1 MRYEI
6 AKGVTMNE
14 GSRRYTAAAVQA
26 TPVFLDREATV
37 AKAIRLIEEVATD
50 GSRLIVFPEAFIPGY
65 PFWLWREA
73 PDDMPGLEQKAFAAL
88 WRESIDVPGPE
99 TERLGDAARAAA
111 SCVVIGVNERESA
124 YGRGTLYN
132 TVLTFGPDGR
142 LAGRRRKLVPTYRE
156 RTVWG
161 QGDGSTLDVLETPF
175 GRIGAMICW
184 ENYMPLARYHQYAQ
198 GEQIHIAV
206 TADDSPSWQS
216 LMTTIAAEGRVYVIS
231 ACQYFA
237 PEQFPGH
244 TYLSGFATAGD
255 VLNSG
260 RSVIMAPGGGVLA
273 GPLEGGE
280 GIITAEIDLDRVIE
294 EKHSLDVA
302 GHYARPDVFQLTVD
316 NDPALPFR

>member
-1 MRYEI
+1 MKHEI
-6 AKGVTMNE
+6 AKGVAMTE
-14 GSRRYTAAAVQA
+14 ESRRYTAAAVQA

-37 AKAIRLIEEVATD
+37 AKAIRLIEEVAAD
-50 GSRLIVFPEAFIPGY
+50 GSRLIVFPEAYIPGY
-65 PFWLWREA
+65 PFWLWRNR
-73 PDDMPGLEQKAFAAL
+73 PDEIPGLEQKAFAAL
-88 WRESIDVPGPE
+88 WLQSIDVPGPE
-99 TERLGDAARAAA
+99 TKRLGDAARAVA

-124 YGRGTLYN
+124 YGRSTLYN

-142 LAGRRRKLVPTYRE
+142 LLGRRRKLVPTYRE

-161 QGDGSTLDVLETPF
+161 QGDGSTMQVHETPF

-184 ENYMPLARYHQYAQ
+184 ENFMPLARYYQYAQ

-206 TADDSPSWQS
+206 TADDSPTWQS

-244 TYLSGFATAGD
+244 PYLGGFAAEGD
-255 VLNSG
+255 VLNRG
-260 RSVIMAPGGGVLA
+260 RSVIVAPGGDILA

-302 GHYARPDVFQLTVD
+302 GHYARPDIFQLTVD
-316 NDPALPFR
+316 NDPALPIR

>member
-1 MRYEI
+1 MTGE
-6 AKGVTMNE
+6 
-14 GSRRYTAAAVQA
+14 SRRYTAAAIQA

-37 AKAIRLIEEVATD
+37 EKALRLIEKVAAD

-65 PFWLWREA
+65 PFWLWRSQ

-99 TERLGDAARAAA
+99 TEQIADAARAAS

-132 TVLTFGPDGR
+132 TVLTFDPDGR
-142 LAGRRRKLVPTYRE
+142 LVSRRRKLVPTYRE

-161 QGDGSTLDVLETPF
+161 QGDGSTMEVQETPF
-175 GRIGAMICW
+175 GRIGALICW

-206 TADDSPSWQS
+206 TADDSPTWQC
-216 LMTTIAAEGRVYVIS
+216 LMTAIAAEGRVYVIS

-237 PEQFPGH
+237 LEQFPDH
-244 TYLSGFATAGD
+244 PYLGGFGTPGD
-255 VLNSG
+255 ILSSG
-260 RSVIMAPGGGVLA
+260 RSAIVAPGGAILG

-280 GIITAEIDLDRVIE
+280 GSVTAEIDLDRVIE

-302 GHYARPDVFQLTVD
+302 GHYARPDIFQLVVD
-316 NDPALPFR
+316 KQAALPFR

>member
-1 MRYEI
+1 MTGE
-6 AKGVTMNE
+6 
-14 GSRRYTAAAVQA
+14 SRRYTAAAIQM
-26 TPVFLDREATV
+26 TPVFLDRGATV
-37 AKAIRLIEEVATD
+37 AKVLRLIDEVAAS

-65 PFWLWREA
+65 PFWLWGDR

-99 TERLGDAARAAA
+99 TEQLGDAARTAA

-142 LAGRRRKLVPTYRE
+142 LIGRRRKLVPTYRE

-161 QGDGSTLDVLETPF
+161 QGDGSTLDVHETPF

-198 GEQIHIAV
+198 GEQIHVAV
-206 TADDSPSWQS
+206 TADDSPTWQS
-216 LMTTIAAEGRVYVIS
+216 LMSAIAAEGRVYVVS

-237 PEQFPGH
+237 PAQFPDH
-244 TYLSGFATAGD
+244 PYLAGFAAAGD
-255 VLNSG
+255 VLSSG
-260 RSVIMAPGGGVLA
+260 RSVIVAPGGGILA
-273 GPLEGGE
+273 GPLENTE
-280 GIITAEIDLDRVIE
+280 GIVTSEIDLDRVIE
-294 EKHSLDVA
+294 EKHSLDVV
-302 GHYARPDVFQLTVD
+302 GHYARPDIFQLEVD
-316 NDPALPFR
+316 KRAALPFR

>member
-1 MRYEI
+1 MTGE
-6 AKGVTMNE
+6 
-14 GSRRYTAAAVQA
+14 SRRYTAAAIQA

-37 AKAIRLIEEVATD
+37 AKALRLIEEVAAD
-50 GSRLIVFPEAFIPGY
+50 GSQLIVFPEAFIPGY
-65 PFWLWREA
+65 PFWLWRDR

-99 TERLGDAARAAA
+99 TEQLGDAARAAA

-142 LAGRRRKLVPTYRE
+142 LVGRRRKLVPTYRE

-161 QGDGSTLDVLETPF
+161 QGDGSTLDVQETPF

-206 TADDSPSWQS
+206 TADDSPTWQS

-237 PEQFPGH
+237 PDQFPDH
-244 TYLSGFATAGD
+244 PYLGGFATAGD
-255 VLNSG
+255 VLNNG
-260 RSVIMAPGGGVLA
+260 RSVIVAPGGGILA

-280 GIITAEIDLDRVIE
+280 GIITAEIDLDRIIE

-302 GHYARPDVFQLTVD
+302 GHYARPDIFQLEVD
-316 NDPALPFR
+316 KHAALPFR

>member
-1 MRYEI
+1 MT
-6 AKGVTMNE
+6 GMP
-14 GSRRYTAAAVQA
+14 RRYTAAAVQA

-37 AKAIRLIEEVATD
+37 AKAIRLIEEVAAD

-65 PFWLWREA
+65 PFWLWRDA

-99 TERLGDAARAAA
+99 TERLGDAARTAA

-142 LAGRRRKLVPTYRE
+142 LLGRRRKLVPTYRE

-161 QGDGSTLDVLETPF
+161 QGDGSTLDVQETPF

-206 TADDSPSWQS
+206 TVDDSPSWQS
-216 LMTTIAAEGRVYVIS
+216 LMATIAAEGRVYVIS

-244 TYLSGFATAGD
+244 TYLGGFAAVGA

-260 RSVIMAPGGGVLA
+260 RSVIVAPGGGILA

-302 GHYARPDVFQLTVD
+302 GHYARPDIFQLEV
-316 NDPALPFR
+316 NRQAALPFR

>member
-1 MRYEI
+1 
-6 AKGVTMNE
+6 
-14 GSRRYTAAAVQA
+14 
-26 TPVFLDREATV
+26 
-37 AKAIRLIEEVATD
+37 
-50 GSRLIVFPEAFIPGY
+50 
-65 PFWLWREA
+65 
-73 PDDMPGLEQKAFAAL
+73 MPGLEQKAFAAL

-132 TVLTFGPDGR
+132 TVLTFSPDGR
-142 LAGRRRKLVPTYRE
+142 LVGRRRKLVPTYRE

-161 QGDGSTLDVLETPF
+161 QGDGSTLDVQETPF

-206 TADDSPSWQS
+206 TVDDSPSWQS

-237 PEQFPGH
+237 PEQFPGQP
-244 TYLSGFATAGD
+244 YLGGFAAVGD

-260 RSVIMAPGGGVLA
+260 RSVIVAPGGGILA

-280 GIITAEIDLDRVIE
+280 GIVSAEIDLDRVIE

-302 GHYARPDVFQLTVD
+302 GHYARPDIFQLEVD
-316 NDPALPFR
+316 RQAALPFR

>member
-1 MRYEI
+1 MKEI

-37 AKAIRLIEEVATD
+37 AKAIRLIEEVAAD

-65 PFWLWREA
+65 PFWLWRDA

-99 TERLGDAARAAA
+99 TERIGDAARTAAA
-111 SCVVIGVNERESA
+111 CVVIGVNERESA

-132 TVLTFGPDGR
+132 TVLTFGPDGQ
-142 LAGRRRKLVPTYRE
+142 LVGRRRKLVPTYRE

-161 QGDGSTLDVLETPF
+161 QGDGSTLDVQETPF

-206 TADDSPSWQS
+206 TADDSPTWQS

-244 TYLSGFATAGD
+244 PYLGGFSVAGD

-260 RSVIMAPGGGVLA
+260 RSVILAPGGGVLA

-302 GHYARPDVFQLTVD
+302 GHYARPDIFRLTVD

>member
-1 MRYEI
+1 MAQE
-6 AKGVTMNE
+6 
-14 GSRRYTAAAVQA
+14 SRRYTAAAVQA
-26 TPVFLDREATV
+26 TPVFLDRAATV
-37 AKAIRLIEEVATD
+37 AKAVRLIEEVAAG
-50 GSRLIVFPEAFIPGY
+50 GSRLMVFPEAFIPGY
-65 PFWLWREA
+65 PFWIWRDG

-99 TERLGDAARAAA
+99 TELLGDAARAAA

-132 TVLTFGPDGR
+132 TVLTFDPDGR
-142 LAGRRRKLVPTYRE
+142 LIGRRRKLVPTYRE

-161 QGDGSTLDVLETPF
+161 QGDGSTLDVQETPF
-175 GRIGAMICW
+175 GRVGAMICW

-206 TADDSPSWQS
+206 TADDSPTWQS
-216 LMTTIAAEGRVYVIS
+216 LMIAIAAEGRVYVIS
-231 ACQYFA
+231 ACQYFSL
-237 PEQFPGH
+237 EQFPDHPQLG
-244 TYLSGFATAGD
+244 GFAAAGD
-255 VLNSG
+255 VLSRG
-260 RSVIMAPGGGVLA
+260 RSLIVAPGGGILA

-302 GHYARPDVFQLTVD
+302 GHYARPDIFQLEVD
-316 NDPALPFR
+316 KHAALPFR